1 MSIQRR
7 ILLPSFGTI
16 TNRLNQG
23 VASDVTSSIMSC
35 SSIFFI
41 SARTDSLKENG
52 TCPSARA
59 TGGVD
64 SFICHLIFVSFNFP
78 IFPVKRLCR

>member
-35 SSIFFI
+35 SSIFLFLHQLI
-41 SARTDSLKENG
+41 LSKKMGHVPRLG
-52 TCPSARA
+52 QL
-59 TGGVD
+59 VVL
-64 SFICHLIFVSFNFP
+64 IHLYVI
-78 IFPVKRLCR
+78 